1 MPTGINPVCGQGTNP
16 PPIDIWLNMAH
27 RPIFNS
33 SPDPTPLAAGTECD
47 SCPCV
52 DQGLAQCRDLFSL
65 GSLERT
71 MSTCFGNWSDCSI
84 YRSMARGDAAVEK
97 EICVAVVLT
106 VRQQDHV
113 QLRPTGT

>member
-1 MPTGINPVCGQGTNP
+1 
-16 PPIDIWLNMAH
+16 MAH

-33 SPDPTPLAAGTECD
+33 SPDPNTLAAGTECD

-52 DQGLAQCRDLFSL
+52 DQGLSQCQDLFSL

-84 YRSMARGDAAVEK
+84 YQSMARGEAALER
-97 EICVAVVLT
+97 EPCVAVVLT